1 MGSSN
6 RILSI
11 DIGAGTIRMAEFE
24 YSSAGMTLHTFDWR
38 SLDSTSE
45 SDLDRAMQ
53 ISAAI
58 KDMYTSNKFTVKNAN
73 ICASGQSAFVRFVKL
88 PPVSGGEA
96 QIKKVVQYEA
106 QQNVPFS
113 LDEVSWDYQ
122 LLSSGEEGDELE
134 VMLVVIKNEII
145 TEITGSVARA
155 GLQSK
160 LVDISSAALLN
171 AAKANNIGSEE
182 CVMLLDIGE
191 RCSDLLFIDGN
202 RFFSRTIPI
211 AGHTITQQIAKEFK
225 IGLEEA
231 EDLKRRHGFVALGAG
246 YEDPKSEV
254 AAVISKIVRNVMTR
268 LHSEINRSKSVYCT
282 QQKGEKPVKLYLTGG
297 SSMMPYTD
305 VFFKE
310 KLGMDTL
317 YFNPFEAIRLSPRI
331 QPEKLQPIA
340 HTFGSVIGTALR
352 NMSQSPVEISLM
364 TDDVKQ
370 KLEMAP
376 KKKFLYASMI
386 ALILTFVLMLI
397 GNQRQLEQF
406 EKVADKNSGIV
417 GDKVSLAEDLEQDL
431 ESYNK
436 VKGRQAALA
445 SVVKNKTAW
454 IDYINKVQELVP
466 ANVTVSGITPVYTG
480 KIEPKQESSE
490 DEPSRN
496 GRGRGRGRGRSY
508 GDEEEDMDKPKVE
521 PKPANIYEAKRVA
534 ALRISGYVMALSGS
548 ENKFPSQ
555 QFLTSLRNDDMFVS
569 DAKQTD
575 YKKAPGAIKEFRN
588 VKSFEIEAVL
598 SEPLSLIKE

>member
-38 SLDSTSE
+38 SLDGATESE
-45 SDLDRAMQ
+45 LDRAMQ

-73 ICASGQSAFVRFVKL
+73 VCASGQSAFVRFVKL

-96 QIKKVVQYEA
+96 QVKKVVQFEA

-145 TEITGSVARA
+145 TEITGAVARA

-160 LVDISSAALLN
+160 LVDISSASLLN
-171 AAKANNIGSEE
+171 AAKANNIGTEE

-282 QQKGEKPVKLYLTGG
+282 QQKGEKPAKLYLTGG
-297 SSMMPYTD
+297 SSMMMYTD
-305 VFFKE
+305 VFFSE
-310 KLGMDTL
+310 KLGLETL
-317 YFNPFEAIRLSPRI
+317 YFNPFEAIKLSPRI
-331 QPEKLQPIA
+331 QPEKLQPVA
-340 HTFGSVIGTALR
+340 HTFGALIGTALR
-352 NMSQSPVEISLM
+352 NLSQSPIEISLM
-364 TDDVKQ
+364 TDEVREA
-370 KLEMAP
+370 LEIAP
-376 KKKFLYASMI
+376 KKKFLYAGML
-386 ALILTFVLMLI
+386 ALIVTFILMLI
-397 GNQRQLEQF
+397 GKQRQLEQL
-406 EKVADKNSGIV
+406 EKVENRNSGIL
-417 GDKVSLAEDLEQDL
+417 GNKVSLAETLEEEL
-431 ESYNK
+431 EIYKKLNE
-436 VKGRQAALA
+436 RQMVLA
-445 SVVKNKTAW
+445 GLVNDKPAW
-454 IDYINKVQELVP
+454 INYVNKVQELVP
-466 ANVTVSGITPVYTG
+466 DNVTVSGITPVYTG
-480 KIEPKQESSE
+480 KVVEEESGGNARNSRYQSKRNKSDDEDSE
-490 DEPSRN
+490 DE
-496 GRGRGRGRGRSY
+496 G
-508 GDEEEDMDKPKVE
+508 PKVE
-521 PKPANIYEAKRVA
+521 PTHTSFNGAKRLV
-534 ALRISGYVMALSGS
+534 ALRISGYVMAMSG
-548 ENKFPSQ
+548 EQGFPSE
-555 QFLTSLRNDDMFVS
+555 QFLNNLKNDGMFVS
-569 DAKQTD
+569 DSLKTLYSQ
-575 YKKAPGAIKEFRN
+575 APRAINEFRN
-588 VKSFEIEAVL
+588 VKSFEIEATL
-598 SEPLSLIKE
+598 TEPLSLIKE